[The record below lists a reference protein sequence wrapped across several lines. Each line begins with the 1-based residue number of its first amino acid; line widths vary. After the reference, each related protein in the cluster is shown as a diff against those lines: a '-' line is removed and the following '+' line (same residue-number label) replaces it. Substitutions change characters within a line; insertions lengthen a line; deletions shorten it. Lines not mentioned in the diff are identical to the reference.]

1 MIATLYISSIPA
13 IILSVVFIA
22 FVYLFKKPINAF
34 YFILFFIFYKS
45 FYIFI
50 GTRFDIWFL
59 ISLLFILMFFISW
72 SKNYIENSKNKY
84 ETFIIIFVFY
94 VIIISF
100 INLFFLD
107 EETIRQMSG
116 GFFKNE
122 GRIVSQIIFF
132 ILTINLIFISSRLI
146 KNHENIKMMIL
157 LLLKSFI
164 LLSILGIVQYIF
176 VIFLGQENPFPIH
189 GSDGLHHSGYITDL
203 MFRINSIA
211 GEPKH
216 MGIAMSTAIV
226 LIILSKI
233 HKLNLFKYEIFWLTT
248 FLFNLFMTFSTT
260 GYVLTLV
267 GLLVVFILNGLI
279 NIKNFLYF
287 ILFAFLIFLVLT
299 NLSDNLIF
307 FFEKQFLK
315 ASMEVQDDAI
325 FKYLFEENIF
335 HSIIGTG
342 LGNIHYYA
350 VDYLPINF
358 PLFRDTPFKA
368 NTGFM
373 YMVSEY
379 GIIGILI
386 LYITTILLILKN
398 LYYTRILK
406 IVYPEEII
414 IIQLTVVFSIVFL
427 FRYYEF
433 FFLLLGVMIAM
444 NKYFIKRI
452 EHESN

>member
-1 MIATLYISSIPA
+1 MYFSI
-13 IILSVVFIA
+13 F
-22 FVYLFKKPINAF
+22 
-34 YFILFFIFYKS
+34 
-45 FYIFI
+45 
-50 GTRFDIWFL
+50 
-59 ISLLFILMFFISW
+59 SLLFFL
-72 SKNYIENSKNKY
+72 
-84 ETFIIIFVFY
+84 
-94 VIIISF
+94 VIATT
-100 INLFFLD
+100 LFF
-107 EETIRQMSG
+107 
-116 GFFKNE
+116 
-122 GRIVSQIIFF
+122 
-132 ILTINLIFISSRLI
+132 
-146 KNHENIKMMIL
+146 
-157 LLLKSFI
+157 
-164 LLSILGIVQYIF
+164 
-176 VIFLGQENPFPIH
+176 
-189 GSDGLHHSGYITDL
+189 
-203 MFRINSIA
+203 
-211 GEPKH
+211 
-216 MGIAMSTAIV
+216 
-226 LIILSKI
+226 
-233 HKLNLFKYEIFWLTT
+233 
-248 FLFNLFMTFSTT
+248 
-260 GYVLTLV
+260 
-267 GLLVVFILNGLI
+267 LVVFILNGLI
-279 NIKNFLYF
+279 SIKNFLYF

-307 FFEKQFLK
+307 FFEKQFSK

-379 GIIGILI
+379 GIVGMLI